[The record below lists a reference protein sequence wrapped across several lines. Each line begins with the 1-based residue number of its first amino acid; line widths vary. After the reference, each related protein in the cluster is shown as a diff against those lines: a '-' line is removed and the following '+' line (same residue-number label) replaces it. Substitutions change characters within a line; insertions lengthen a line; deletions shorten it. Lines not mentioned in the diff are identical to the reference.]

1 MTMQTIAER
10 LEEVRARIRRAAE
23 TAGRSPG
30 DIRLVGASKRKSA
43 ECIREAYGSGLR
55 DFGENYVQEL
65 QSKREALA
73 DLPDICWH
81 MIGHLQRNKA
91 RHVVQTASV
100 VQTVDT
106 PRLAHEL
113 GRRAAE
119 LEVPAPQRFGGRVA
133 NAEGRLVVMVEVNIG
148 SETDKSGCAPAELG
162 EVLDAVEQE
171 PALALAGLMTLP
183 PHTEDPA
190 GARPF
195 FEQMLELREAHG
207 GCRRLPEM
215 SMGMTHDLEVAVATG
230 ATIVR
235 VGTAIFGPRT

>member
-1 MTMQTIAER
+1 MTMRTIAQR
-10 LEEVRARIRRAAE
+10 LEEVRARIQRAAE
-23 TAGRSPG
+23 ATGRSPS

-43 ECIREAYGSGLR
+43 DCIREAYAAGLR

-65 QSKREALA
+65 QSKREALG

-91 RHVVQTASV
+91 RHIVQAASV

-106 PRLAHEL
+106 PRLAREL

-119 LEVPAPQRFGGRVA
+119 LEVPAPQRFGGRVVG
-133 NAEGRLVVMVEVNIG
+133 AEGRLVVMVEVNVG
-148 SETDKSGCAPAELG
+148 DEADKSGCAPAELG

-171 PALALAGLMTLP
+171 PTLALAGLMTLP

-195 FEQMLELREAHG
+195 FEQMLELRAAHG
-207 GCRRLPEM
+207 GSHRLPEM

-235 VGTAIFGPRT
+235 VGTAIFGPRS